1 MYYGIIFNISI
12 FLSSSYKYLIFK
24 YMKSKNQHKRNH
36 RSRRMLRGGK
46 PIAISQVEIAL
57 ASAKAL
63 VEELSSM
70 LAILKKESVP
80 PPVAKQGEEFL
91 GLKAKATSRVPSF
104 SYLVSKKDDIVKESK
119 GLVKAYREKDL
130 AKGLSSVEALAKIG
144 KEAVEP
150 PRPVASSASATQE
163 SDWPTHRSSML
174 TADRIMGSG

>member
-1 MYYGIIFNISI
+1 
-12 FLSSSYKYLIFK
+12 
-24 YMKSKNQHKRNH
+24 MKSKNQHKRNR

-46 PIAISQVEIAL
+46 PIAISQVEFAL
-57 ASAKAL
+57 ASAQAL
-63 VEELSSM
+63 VGELSSM
-70 LAILKKESVP
+70 LTILKKEMAAASVP
-80 PPVAKQGEEFL
+80 PPVAKQSEGFL

-163 SDWPTHRSSML
+163 SDWPTHRNSMF
-174 TADRIMGSG
+174 TADVGKLPLE